1 MPEVWTGDEA
11 TQQRMPPEAHTLSP
25 SSGLRSQLAE
35 VTAEPIFMTV
45 NLPSDTSSG
54 TLGGLVP
61 VERTNSSVNSSNI
74 TQDTPQRDN
83 TTRGLHE
90 IKDRASN
97 VSAEPVTIGR
107 MMPAAAII
115 GHLGNHGCENVTALL
130 DLSTSSEWPIS
141 TGGFGDV
148 YKVRLHDSTEVAV
161 KTTRL
166 YVDLTSE
173 GEKHLKHAAREL
185 YTWSKCSHPNVLKLI
200 GLAVFRGRIGMVS
213 LWMENG
219 SLPTYLS
226 RNPQANRYK
235 ISAEISEGL
244 VYLHANDIIHGDLKG
259 LNVLMSSD
267 GTPALADFGNSVIS
281 DQSLKFTATTSKTS
295 ISLRWTAPELLDPD
309 KLSSASR
316 EADVYA
322 LGMTILET
330 ITGKVPYAGI
340 SEHSVMF
347 CVWQNRMPP
356 QPDEISIAGKGGEQM
371 WSLLTSCWT
380 SELKAVLRFNLDCTD
395 KMGQLGTLSES
406 EADVTSVTT
415 PDEIGLRLSLLGS
428 VDITDQVDF
437 TTCSERPILSGGFY
451 DIYRCRLKD
460 GTEVAL
466 KTVRSYV
473 GLTEQNQKMLEPA
486 IREIY
491 TWSKFKHPNVQ
502 ALLGLVMFRMQIG
515 MVALWESNGSLPQY
529 LEQHA
534 DTDRCTLSTQIA
546 DGLSYLHASG
556 IVHGDL
562 KGASVLI
569 SRDGIAQLAGFG
581 NAKLLNYELGISTI
595 EPLTSRWAAPE
606 LFEGKTCSY
615 AADVYALGMT
625 ILETITGD
633 EPWTGKSERAVMFA
647 ITIKRACPERPETD
661 IPATSEHG
669 DTLWSLLKSCWEFE
683 PGDRCSAS
691 TVSQAMKGVTQSGL
705 KPRRTEAAN

>member
-1 MPEVWTGDEA
+1 MAERPHSGWSPLHPWSINAETNNSETDTRPDVWTGDEA
-11 TQQRMPPEAHTLSP
+11 TQQRMPAEAHTLSP
-25 SSGLRSQLAE
+25 SSGLWSQLAE
-35 VTAEPIFMTV
+35 VTAEPIFMKM
-45 NLPSDTSSG
+45 NLPSDASSG
-54 TLGGLVP
+54 TPDGLVP
-61 VERTNSSVNSSNI
+61 VERTDSSVNSSNI
-74 TQDTPQRDN
+74 TQDTQQRDD
-83 TTRGLHE
+83 TTRGSHD
-90 IKDRASN
+90 IKDRASS
-97 VSAEPVTIGR
+97 VSAESVTIGR

-130 DLSTSSEWPIS
+130 DLSTSSEWPVS
-141 TGGFGDV
+141 SGGFGDV
-148 YKVRLHDSTEVAV
+148 YKVRLHDSAEVAA

-166 YVDLTSE
+166 HVDLTSE

-219 SLPTYLS
+219 SLPTYLL

-235 ISAEISEGL
+235 ISAGISEGL

-259 LNVLMSSD
+259 LNVLISSD
-267 GTPALADFGNSVIS
+267 GTPALADFGNSFIS
-281 DQSLKFTATTSKTS
+281 NQSLNFTATTSKAS
-295 ISLRWTAPELLDPD
+295 ISLRWTAPELLDSD
-309 KLSSASR
+309 KLSR

-330 ITGKVPYAGI
+330 ITGKVPYAGK
-340 SEHSVMF
+340 SEHSVLS
-347 CVWQNRMPP
+347 CVLQNRAP
-356 QPDEISIAGKGGEQM
+356 QRPDEISIMEGKDGEQM
-371 WSLLTSCWT
+371 WSLLTSCWVNDPKRRPSAARVAKT
-380 SELKAVLRFNLDCTD
+380 AVLRLNLDCAD

-406 EADVTSVTT
+406 EAGLTSVTT
-415 PDEIGLRLSLLGS
+415 PDEIGLRLSFLGS

-437 TTCSERPILSGGFY
+437 TTCSERPVSSGGFY
-451 DIYRCRLKD
+451 EIYRCRLKD

-466 KTVRSYV
+466 KAVRLYV
-473 GLTEQNQKMLEPA
+473 GLTEQNQEMLEPA

-502 ALLGLVMFRMQIG
+502 ALLGLVMFRVRIG
-515 MVALWESNGSLPQY
+515 MVALWESNGNLPQY

-534 DTDRCTLSTQIA
+534 GTDRCTLSTQIA

-569 SRDGIAQLAGFG
+569 SRDGIAQLASFG

-615 AADVYALGMT
+615 AADVYALGM
-625 ILETITGD
+625 
-633 EPWTGKSERAVMFA
+633 
-647 ITIKRACPERPETD
+647 
-661 IPATSEHG
+661 
-669 DTLWSLLKSCWEFE
+669 
-683 PGDRCSAS
+683 
-691 TVSQAMKGVTQSGL
+691 
-705 KPRRTEAAN
+705 